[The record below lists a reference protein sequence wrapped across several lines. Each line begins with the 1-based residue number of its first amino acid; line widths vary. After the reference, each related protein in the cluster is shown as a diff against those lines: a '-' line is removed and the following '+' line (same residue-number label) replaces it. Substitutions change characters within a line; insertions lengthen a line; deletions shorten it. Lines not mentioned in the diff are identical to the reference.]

1 MEEES
6 TERLPNSDFECGVQ
20 LQEKLAGKMDRAPG
34 ARNIEVEEE
43 AEEEEDMLAWL
54 TLDEETVMELSNLL
68 EPSQDAWSSAL
79 ERCNFKV
86 KFIDN
91 PYTSPPVIVQTS
103 TAYVTI
109 NGNEESC
116 GSSFSDSESS
126 VMASVDRCCCVAEEK
141 SSAVAEECSSSGEFG
156 DGGGAWG
163 SDAIGFWEGNGGGYA
178 EGVFVKEIIDGCDW
192 METGFDVDL
201 CDDDMWEK
209 FLGNDLFG
217 RSW

>member
-6 TERLPNSDFECGVQ
+6 TERSLNSDCECGVQ
-20 LQEKLAGKMDRAPG
+20 EKLGGKKDRAP
-34 ARNIEVEEE
+34 ARNEV
-43 AEEEEDMLAWL
+43 EEEDMLAWL
-54 TLDEETVMELSNLL
+54 TLDEETVMELSKLL
-68 EPSQDAWSSAL
+68 DPSQAAWSSAL
-79 ERCNFKV
+79 EHCNFKV

-91 PYTSPPVIVQTS
+91 PYTSPPVVVQSS

-126 VMASVDRCCCVAEEK
+126 VMASVDRCCCVR
-141 SSAVAEECSSSGEFG
+141 SSVVAEECSSTGEFG
-156 DGGGAWG
+156 CGGAWG
-163 SDAIGFWEGNGGGYA
+163 SDAIGLGEGNGDA
-178 EGVFVKEIIDGCDW
+178 SEGASVEEIDGCDW

>member
-1 MEEES
+1 MTEES
-6 TERLPNSDFECGVQ
+6 TERLPITDFECGMQ
-20 LQEKLAGKMDRAPG
+20 LQEKLGRPAG
-34 ARNIEVEEE
+34 NIEVQE
-43 AEEEEDMLAWL
+43 EEEEDMLAWL
-54 TLDEETVMELSNLL
+54 TLDEETVMEISKLL
-68 EPSQDAWSSAL
+68 EPSQDAWLSAL

-91 PYTSPPVIVQTS
+91 PYTSPPVIVQSS

-126 VMASVDRCCCVAEEK
+126 VMASVDRCCCVAATK
-141 SSAVAEECSSSGEFG
+141 SAAVAEECSSSGEFG
-156 DGGGAWG
+156 DGAWG
-163 SDAIGFWEGNGGGYA
+163 SEATGFWEGNGDG